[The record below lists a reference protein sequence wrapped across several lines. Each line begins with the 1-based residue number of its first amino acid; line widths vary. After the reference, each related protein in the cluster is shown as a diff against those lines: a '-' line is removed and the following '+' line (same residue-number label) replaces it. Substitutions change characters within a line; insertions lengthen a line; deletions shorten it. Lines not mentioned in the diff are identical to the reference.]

1 LRLGVGVGK
10 SARGV
15 GGGQLMTT
23 ASAYDSQKFQLF
35 QQQAL
40 GCQKA
45 YVKLLSI
52 QPRLPD
58 WEMAGKCPACL
69 NWSSY
74 TYLKVAGQQ
83 ENCLVSFL
91 EPVILGSN
99 KCRQTEE
106 VRLLTEYILFTHKS
120 DLLRY
125 QRKYTYFVLDFR
137 IIPLIIILYCVLVS

>member
-1 LRLGVGVGK
+1 MVLVLQTKTAVGTPPAKTPPHVDHSKVRRCCVLGICIFISDSACVSVITTGNGLRLGVGVGK

-74 TYLKVAGQQ
+74 TYLKVAGQTGK
-83 ENCLVSFL
+83 L
-91 EPVILGSN
+91 LG
-99 KCRQTEE
+99 
-106 VRLLTEYILFTHKS
+106 
-120 DLLRY
+120 
-125 QRKYTYFVLDFR
+125 
-137 IIPLIIILYCVLVS
+137 